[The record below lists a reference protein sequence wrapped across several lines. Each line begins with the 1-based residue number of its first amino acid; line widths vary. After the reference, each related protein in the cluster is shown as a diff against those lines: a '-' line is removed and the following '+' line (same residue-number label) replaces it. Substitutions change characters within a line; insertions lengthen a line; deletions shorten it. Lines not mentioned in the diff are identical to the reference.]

1 MSLPDRPEHR
11 AYLSKVGVNLELT
24 VLAGLEFIGW
34 DNCINKNSKVFIKPN
49 LTFPRYKPG
58 ISTTP
63 ELLKHLLK
71 LLRSKADKV
80 ILGESDGGN
89 NSFTADEAFDGHD
102 MRQICEEA
110 GVELVNLSK
119 LPSEII
125 EDKIAGKKVRVRLP
139 RLLLEEI
146 DCIISVPVL
155 KVHAMTGVTLS
166 MKNLWGCHP
175 DPMRCLEHQNLSRKL
190 ALIART
196 LKPAIIVVDGIYALD
211 GHGPLFGVPRKTDL
225 IMVADNPVAAD
236 SLGAAIMGIPLKRA
250 NHILYAEKTGVG
262 SSSVKNIGTNEDWEQ
277 YKMQF
282 SVRRTLVDRATSL
295 LFNSDIIA
303 RLVMKS
309 PLTPLIYKVAATLR
323 SPEEEELADDI
334 GKSKIVGP
342 Y

>member
-1 MSLPDRPEHR
+1 MNLPEGQRHQVYLDR
-11 AYLSKVGVNLELT
+11 VGDDLKSTILT
-24 VLAGLEFIGW
+24 GLEFIGW
-34 DNCINKNSKVFIKPN
+34 DKCVKKNSRVFVKPN
-49 LTFPRYKPG
+49 FTFPRYKPG
-58 ISTTP
+58 ITTTP
-63 ELLKHLLK
+63 ELLTHLLT
-71 LLRSKADKV
+71 LLRSKADTV

-102 MRQICEEA
+102 MRQICKEA

-119 LPSEII
+119 LPSEIV
-125 EDKIAGKKVRVRLP
+125 EDRIAGKKVRVRLP

-146 DCIISVPVL
+146 DCFISVPVL
-155 KVHAMTGVTLS
+155 KVHAMTGVTIS

-190 ALIART
+190 ALITKT

-236 SLGAAIMGIPLKRA
+236 SLGAAIMGIPLRRA
-250 NHILYAEKTGVG
+250 NHILIAEKAGLG
-262 SSSVKNIGTNEDWEQ
+262 STNLKNIKTNDPWEQ

-282 SVRRTLVDRATSL
+282 SVKRTLVDKATSL

-323 SPEEEELADDI
+323 SPEEEELANQI